1 MRFGLAPVQSE
12 STFEAMFTQAA
23 LAESLGFDVLW
34 AHEHHSQA
42 MMYPSPLMTL
52 AALASRTSRI
62 ALGTNMLL
70 LPLHHPLQV
79 AEEAAM
85 VDVLSQGRLVLGV
98 ALGYASDEFAAF
110 GVDLAE
116 RSHRMSQG
124 LRLIRRAWTEDSLA
138 AEGTD
143 FRLEGFS
150 LFPRPMQQP
159 SPPIYVGAGAPAGIR
174 RAARL
179 GDGLVLS
186 ATATLTDVQEAA
198 ARYREALIDSGV
210 GPDPEALAIN
220 RVTHVVE
227 NNAEKDAAERWFS
240 EHFLHF
246 YDRWGHPSVTK
257 LGDAE
262 RVHQET
268 SRQHFILGE
277 PSECIE
283 RLHEYAEMGA
293 TEIACLM
300 NFGKPEL
307 PIVERSMRLFAER
320 VAPFAPD
327 AGRAPALHR
336 SSQRRQRL

>member
-12 STFEAMFTQAA
+12 PTFDAMFAQAG

-42 MMYPSPLMTL
+42 MMYPSPLMTV
-52 AALASRTSRI
+52 AALASRTSSI

-70 LPLHHPLQV
+70 LPLYHPLRV

-85 VDVLSQGRLVLGV
+85 VDVISHGRLVLGV
-98 ALGYASDEFAAF
+98 AAGYASDEFGAF
-110 GVDLAE
+110 GVSLSE
-116 RSHRMSQG
+116 RGRRMTEG
-124 LRLIRRAWTEDSLA
+124 LELIRRTWTESSLS

-143 FRLEGFS
+143 FRLDGYS
-150 LFPRPMQQP
+150 LFPRPSQQP
-159 SPPIYVGAGAPAGIR
+159 SPPIYVGAGAPVAIR

-186 ATATLTDVQEAA
+186 ATATLGAVEQTAA
-198 ARYREALIDSGV
+198 LYHQALTERGA
-210 GPDPEALAIN
+210 GPTPKALVIN
-220 RVTHVVE
+220 RVTHVVRSS
-227 NNAEKDAAERWFS
+227 AEKRAAERWFS
-240 EHFLHF
+240 ERFLHF
-246 YDRWGHPSVTK
+246 YDRWGHPSVTE
-257 LGDAE
+257 LGSAE
-262 RVHQET
+262 RIHQET

-283 RLHEYAEMGA
+283 RLHEYAAMGA

-307 PIVERSMRLFAER
+307 PAVERSMRLFAER
-320 VAPFAPD
+320 VAPFAPNT
-327 AGRAPALHR
+327 AVPRAERPVRAP
-336 SSQRRQRL
+336 Q